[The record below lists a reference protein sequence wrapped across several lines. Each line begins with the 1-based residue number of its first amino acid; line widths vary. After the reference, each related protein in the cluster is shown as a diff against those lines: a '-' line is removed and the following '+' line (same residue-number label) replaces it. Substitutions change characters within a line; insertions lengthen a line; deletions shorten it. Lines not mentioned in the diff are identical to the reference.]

1 MEILDTSS
9 KQCKILIQ
17 DGKKY
22 VIRYPRKLG
31 ISVEYYRS
39 TPEDKVIELL
49 QKYHIRVPKLLHQGE
64 KYSVQEYV
72 EGQLLA
78 NKYMDHRA
86 MDKSIIDQVVQQI
99 CSIYLIDGSDLLEYA
114 DWKDNKTF
122 YEFQCH
128 NTQTVF
134 EGYYKKLKAIYDTL
148 GISYDVFTHLYDKS
162 PKIDNDRKMSIMH
175 GDRHKKNAIISDSG
189 EVVFID
195 WELGC
200 IGDIAYDIAFH
211 LHQMAYTKEDEQYF
225 LKQLRNYFNG
235 DIEKLLN
242 DVALYRL
249 FVLARSTL
257 YHVYWTDLVYQGTD
271 KAERE
276 KQLGHFMRRY
286 NRLCSY
292 KEFNLEPK
300 SEEELEKIFQEYRRR
315 QESAKQER

>member
-1 MEILDTSS
+1 
-9 KQCKILIQ
+9 
-17 DGKKY
+17 
-22 VIRYPRKLG
+22 
-31 ISVEYYRS
+31 
-39 TPEDKVIELL
+39 
-49 QKYHIRVPKLLHQGE
+49 
-64 KYSVQEYV
+64 
-72 EGQLLA
+72 
-78 NKYMDHRA
+78 

-134 EGYYKKLKAIYDTL
+134 EGYYKNLKAIYDTL
-148 GISYDVFTHLYDKS
+148 GISNDVLVHLYDKAS
-162 PKIDNDRKMSIMH
+162 KIDNDRKMSIMH

-225 LKQLRNYFNG
+225 LNQLRNYFNG

-242 DVALYRL
+242 DVALYGL

-257 YHVYWTDLVYQGTD
+257 YHVYWTDLVYQATD
-271 KAERE
+271 KVERE